1 MRSLNTKLVLSAL
14 GVVLLAMPS
23 LAQSSNRQPPD
34 HTARSQTA
42 SMNEVVLDGRVI
54 GADPDPH
61 IRGELLRDYGSN
73 EAD

>member
-1 MRSLNTKLVLSAL
+1 
-14 GVVLLAMPS
+14 
-23 LAQSSNRQPPD
+23 
-34 HTARSQTA
+34 
-42 SMNEVVLDGRVI
+42 MNEVVLDGRVI